1 MVVSVVL
8 GDMWSAY
15 TCIPVKQ
22 EGASSKKANS
32 KQKQEPNILDRC
44 VFSWQQDTL
53 RMASAQC
60 GGHKEFGRACSNCL
74 RLANLKAL
82 RQEICSWA
90 MRMDLAEFAK
100 VLCFALEEECTSFQ
114 RRVEGSDYMSF
125 KKVRLEVE
133 EVLNLENRP
142 NMVACI
148 KRKLLGIGFKY
159 RTERLRTFLE
169 THLRNLPCGEIAM
182 EEKRVYQSL
191 ATTLCN
197 SLVNGDVSAEDLS
210 LAAKVATG
218 KLNSSRAVATLF
230 HSVISMQERVE
241 RGLARVCKA
250 ANEETLAELY
260 WTFGNSAGAK
270 HMLKKF
276 GVNATKSTPV
286 CSPGFLPRSYA
297 AHSDKARLDTN
308 IKIALEQLMAT
319 GTRDF
324 FVALDET
331 TWRATYDALSGSLGP
346 FE

>member
-1 MVVSVVL
+1 M
-8 GDMWSAY
+8 
-15 TCIPVKQ
+15 
-22 EGASSKKANS
+22 
-32 KQKQEPNILDRC
+32 
-44 VFSWQQDTL
+44 
-53 RMASAQC
+53 
-60 GGHKEFGRACSNCL
+60 
-74 RLANLKAL
+74 
-82 RQEICSWA
+82 
-90 MRMDLAEFAK
+90 
-100 VLCFALEEECTSFQ
+100 
-114 RRVEGSDYMSF
+114 
-125 KKVRLEVE
+125 
-133 EVLNLENRP
+133 
-142 NMVACI
+142 
-148 KRKLLGIGFKY
+148 
-159 RTERLRTFLE
+159 
-169 THLRNLPCGEIAM
+169 
-182 EEKRVYQSL
+182 
-191 ATTLCN
+191 
-197 SLVNGDVSAEDLS
+197 NGDVSAEDLN
-210 LAAKVATG
+210 LAAKVAIG

-241 RGLARVCKA
+241 RGLTRVCKA

-270 HMLKKF
+270 RMLKKF